1 MWARMMSPLDSH
13 RCISVPGGLSREG
26 LPRHSTHSW
35 RNLKLPD
42 RRELIAALK
51 KCDRREA
58 EPLELLIRAVKGK
71 EVRDTVL
78 SLLCTKDYLIRR
90 PSSRGK
96 LLEALTPYA
105 DELPVQ
111 AYAMMSLRDPLYSRS
126 LSVCAPAARIIDAD
140 TAQRDP
146 TITYELIDLAG
157 RLTPRGRDGAA
168 KIAFVLLRDSAFSP
182 EQFRT
187 VLFNTRVWY
196 AEYRGETN
204 PWLSIVAKRK
214 DASTIGLLKT
224 MLEGDM
230 SDPRDHPILS
240 HVITLPLLPHEVA
253 LTASILTFA
262 ARRVGRLF
270 GQNNNIAA
278 TTAALAA
285 TTIIVGAR
293 YMLRAGRLDALNRSR
308 DHERIE
314 AATLLSSLLHE
325 TRLEDARLDLKLNAK
340 IRQALSD
347 NSGSFLQ
354 SPQTRS
360 AAALALSG
368 VSEME
373 RLRPIS
379 INYGKE
385 KI

>member
-1 MWARMMSPLDSH
+1 MISPLDSH
-13 RCISVPGGLSREG
+13 RSISVPGGLSREG
-26 LPRHSTHSW
+26 LSRHSTHSW

-42 RRELIAALK
+42 RRELTAALK
-51 KCDRREA
+51 RCDQKET
-58 EPLELLIRAVKGK
+58 EPLDLLVRAVQGK

-78 SLLCTKDYLIRR
+78 SLLCQKDYLIRR

-96 LLEALTPYA
+96 LLEALAPYA
-105 DELPVQ
+105 NELPVQ

-126 LSVCAPAARIIDAD
+126 LTVCAPAARIIDAD
-140 TAQRDP
+140 KAQRDR

-157 RLTPRGRDGAA
+157 RLTPQGRDGAA
-168 KIAFVLLRDSAFSP
+168 KIAFILLKDSAFSP

-196 AEYRGETN
+196 AEYRGEAN
-204 PWLSIVAKRK
+204 PWLSIVARRK
-214 DASTIGLLKT
+214 DATTIGLLKT

-253 LTASILTFA
+253 ITASILTVA
-262 ARRVGRLF
+262 AQRIGRIF

-278 TTAALAA
+278 TTAAMAA

-293 YMLRAGRLDALNRSR
+293 YMMRAGRLDALNRSR
-308 DHERIE
+308 DDERIE
-314 AATLLSSLLHE
+314 AAKLLGSLLHE
-325 TRLEDARLDLKLNAK
+325 THLEDAKLDMKLNAK

-347 NSGSFLQ
+347 NSVSFLQ

-360 AAALALSG
+360 ATALALSG

-373 RLRPIS
+373 RLRP
-379 INYGKE
+379 
-385 KI
+385 